1 MALTPSSF
9 SAADAD
15 NCSSSNLFFSFL
27 PLASTAAH
35 DAYRQFVHHRAVASV
50 SSVSV
55 GEKQLVV
62 CSSCDCEDESNSFS
76 FLPLTLTLALTTS
89 MRLIAILTVLF
100 ASLTAWSPGV
110 SAKDWKVIRF
120 GVDPSYPPFESKAP
134 DGSLVGFDID
144 LGNALC
150 AKLNAKCVWVE
161 NDFDGMI
168 PALQARKIDAVL
180 SDMSV
185 TEKRL
190 QQIDFTNK
198 ISYSPT
204 RMVAKAGSN
213 LQPTAQSLRGKHIGV
228 EQGTIQ
234 ETYAN
239 TYFAPSGVNVVSYQN
254 QDQVYA
260 DLKSGRLE
268 ASLQDEAQASVGFL
282 KTPEGQGFEFC
293 GPELNDSKILGSAAA
308 IGLRKG
314 DVDLKNALNNALADL
329 LKDGTYQKI
338 AKKYFDFNIYGD

>member
-1 MALTPSSF
+1 MTRLR
-9 SAADAD
+9 
-15 NCSSSNLFFSFL
+15 NVN
-27 PLASTAAH
+27 
-35 DAYRQFVHHRAVASV
+35 
-50 SSVSV
+50 
-55 GEKQLVV
+55 
-62 CSSCDCEDESNSFS
+62 EDYFQRTRC
-76 FLPLTLTLALTTS
+76 LTLGWAFLAFVAFLD
-89 MRLIAILTVLF
+89 MLRRIAQECVPTIVLF
-100 ASLTAWSPGV
+100 LTLMSWSLSV

-120 GVDPSYPPFESKAP
+120 GVDPSYPPFESKAA

-190 QQIDFTNK
+190 QQIDFTEK
-198 ISYSPT
+198 ISSSPT
-204 RMVAKAGSN
+204 RMVGKTGSN
-213 LQPTAQSLRGKHIGV
+213 LLPTAESLRGRNIGV

-234 ETYAN
+234 ETYAKI
-239 TYFAPSGVNVVSYQN
+239 YFEPHGVNVVSYQN

-260 DLKSGRLE
+260 DLKSGRLD
-268 ASLQDEAQASVGFL
+268 ASLQDEVQASIGFL
-282 KTPEGQGFEFC
+282 KTPEGVGFEFR
-293 GPELNDSKILGSAAA
+293 GPELQDPKILGDAVA

-314 DVDLKNALNNALADL
+314 DSDLKNALNGALAEL
-329 LKDGTYQKI
+329 LKDGTYQTI
-338 AKKYFDFNIYGD
+338 AKKYFDFNIYGN

>member
-1 MALTPSSF
+1 MKR
-9 SAADAD
+9 
-15 NCSSSNLFFSFL
+15 
-27 PLASTAAH
+27 
-35 DAYRQFVHHRAVASV
+35 YIAV
-50 SSVSV
+50 
-55 GEKQLVV
+55 
-62 CSSCDCEDESNSFS
+62 
-76 FLPLTLTLALTTS
+76 
-89 MRLIAILTVLF
+89 LTVLF
-100 ASLTAWSPGV
+100 ACLVSWSPGV
-110 SAKDWKVIRF
+110 LAKDWKVIRF

-144 LGNALC
+144 LGKALC

-198 ISYSPT
+198 ISFSPT
-204 RMVAKAGSN
+204 RMVTKSASK
-213 LQPTAQSLRGKHIGV
+213 LLPTAESLRGKTIGV

-234 ETYAN
+234 ETYAK
-239 TYFAPSGVNVVSYQN
+239 TYFEPNGVNVVSYQN

-282 KTPEGQGFEFC
+282 KTPEGQGFEFS
-293 GPELNDSKILGSAAA
+293 GPELNDAKILGSAAA

-314 DVDLKNALNNALADL
+314 DADLKNALNNALADL
-329 LKDGTYQKI
+329 LKDGSYQAI
-338 AKKYFDFNIYGD
+338 AKKYFDFNIYGE

>member
-1 MALTPSSF
+1 MTRSRNMNETDLQQT
-9 SAADAD
+9 
-15 NCSSSNLFFSFL
+15 
-27 PLASTAAH
+27 
-35 DAYRQFVHHRAVASV
+35 R
-50 SSVSV
+50 
-55 GEKQLVV
+55 
-62 CSSCDCEDESNSFS
+62 
-76 FLPLTLTLALTTS
+76 PLTLSSAFLAFA
-89 MRLIAILTVLF
+89 RLSDMLRRIAQESVPTIVLF
-100 ASLTAWSPGV
+100 VSLMTWSCCV

-120 GVDPSYPPFESKAP
+120 GVDPSYPPFESKAA

-185 TEKRL
+185 TEKRI
-190 QQIDFTNK
+190 QQIDFTEK

-213 LQPTAQSLRGKHIGV
+213 LLPTAQSLRGKSIGV

-234 ETYAN
+234 ETYAK
-239 TYFAPSGVNVVSYQN
+239 TYFEPHGVNVVSYQN

-260 DLKSGRLE
+260 DLKSGRLD
-268 ASLQDEAQASVGFL
+268 ASLQDEVQASIGFL
-282 KTPEGQGFEFC
+282 KTPEGVGFEFC
-293 GPELNDSKILGSAAA
+293 GSELQDPKILGNAAA

-314 DVDLKNALNNALADL
+314 DSDLKNALNSALAEL
-329 LKDGTYQKI
+329 RKDGTYQTI
-338 AKKYFDFNIYGD
+338 AKKYFDFNIYGN